1 MGARTMSIELVAAIA
16 VAVLALLIA
25 LIDMAVTRRDGAR
38 DVVTETMSLPTEERG
53 T

>member
-1 MGARTMSIELVAAIA
+1 MSMELVAAIA

-25 LIDMAVTRRDGAR
+25 LIDMAVTHRDGAR
-38 DVVTETMSLPTEERG
+38 DVVTETMSLPAEEQR

>member
-1 MGARTMSIELVAAIA
+1 MELVAAIA

-25 LIDMAVTRRDGAR
+25 LIDMAVTRHDGAH
-38 DVVTETMSLPTEERG
+38 DVVTERMSVPAEEQG